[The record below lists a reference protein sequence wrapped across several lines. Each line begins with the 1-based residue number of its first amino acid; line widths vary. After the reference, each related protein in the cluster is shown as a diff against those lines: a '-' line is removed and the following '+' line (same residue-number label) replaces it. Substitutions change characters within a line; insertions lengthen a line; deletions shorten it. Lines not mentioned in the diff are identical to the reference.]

1 MTVSNPDSL
10 IDLSLLAGLERE
22 AAPAASIEQE
32 VLLLFD
38 RCGPPLLRYV
48 ASFGLRNEEAEDVV
62 QEVFL
67 SLFRH
72 LHAGRSRH
80 QLRGWLFRVA
90 HNLALRQRKNP
101 QRRQARQIWDETAIA
116 QQVDPSP
123 SPESRLSLHERRA
136 RLVSVFHAL
145 PERDRQCLSL
155 RAEGLRY
162 REIARALGISL
173 GSVAKSLT
181 RSITR
186 LVNAD
191 QR

>member
-1 MTVSNPDSL
+1 MAMSNADSV
-10 IDLSLLAGLERE
+10 IDLSLLAVLEHRLG
-22 AAPAASIEQE
+22 PAAIEQE
-32 VLLLFD
+32 VMLLFD
-38 RCGPPLLRYV
+38 RLAPSLLRYV
-48 ASFGLRNEEAEDVV
+48 GSFGLRSGEAEDVV

-72 LHAGRSRH
+72 LQYGRPRH
-80 QLRGWLFRVA
+80 HLNGWLFRVA
-90 HNLALRQRKNP
+90 HNLALRQRRQM
-101 QRRQARQIWDETAIA
+101 QRRHANRSWDDTAIA
-116 QQVDPSP
+116 RHADPSP
-123 SPESRLSLHERRA
+123 DPESQLAQDERRQ

-145 PERDRQCLSL
+145 PARDRQCLSL

-162 REIARALGISL
+162 REIAATLDISL

-181 RSITR
+181 RAVAR